1 VAVSPVVMQ
10 VAGDRGGEVRDRD
23 LKNLRHLRIK

>member
-1 VAVSPVVMQ
+1 MQ

-23 LKNLRHLRIK
+23 LKNLLHLRIK